1 MPSQER
7 TRAACL
13 KSAFDDMPE
22 FRDSYMGGAI
32 RNAIIEIEAGKADV
46 ALTLLH
52 TVKERMGL

>member
-7 TRAACL
+7 TRAQEAIYTL
-13 KSAFDDMPE
+13 PE

>member
-1 MPSQER
+1 MTHGER

-13 KSAFDDMPE
+13 KSAFNDMPE

-32 RNAIIEIEAGKADV
+32 RNAIIEIEAGKPQV
-46 ALTLLH
+46 ALHLLH